1 TVSHPE
7 ATLLRWHKF
16 PGQTPSACSCDR
28 CPRRTGHPHKARDR
42 AALKRQ
48 HGPRPSLLLLD
59 RGQREVSVCRSW
71 PPYQSKSGRSPRD
84 VFILLQSH
92 RREDFRCGQ
101 RPRRGRQG
109 EDKRPA
115 ARRGTAS
122 PVAGG
127 IWRPGSAPDP
137 SAHAPLG
144 TAEEVFTIAHVTMA
158 THFFKDQGER
168 IKCVKGDLFS
178 CPQTDS
184 LAHCISEDCRMGAG
198 IAVLFK
204 KKFGG
209 VQELLDQQKKTGE
222 VAVLQ
227 RDDRYIY
234 YLITKKKV
242 SHKPTYENMRKSLE
256 AMKTHCLNNGVTDIS
271 MPRIGCGLDRLDW
284 NKVSAI
290 LGEVFE
296 DTDIKITVYT
306 L

>member
-1 TVSHPE
+1 M
-7 ATLLRWHKF
+7 W
-16 PGQTPSACSCDR
+16 
-28 CPRRTGHPHKARDR
+28 
-42 AALKRQ
+42 AALGRFFVAQAPARQ
-48 HGPRPSLLLLD
+48 IVLHP
-59 RGQREVSVCRSW
+59 V
-71 PPYQSKSGRSPRD
+71 
-84 VFILLQSH
+84 
-92 RREDFRCGQ
+92 
-101 RPRRGRQG
+101 
-109 EDKRPA
+109 PA
-115 ARRGTAS
+115 G
-122 PVAGG
+122 
-127 IWRPGSAPDP
+127 
-137 SAHAPLG
+137 
-144 TAEEVFTIAHVTMA
+144 VFTIAHVTMA
-158 THFFKDQGER
+158 TSKDQEER

-198 IAVLFK
+198 VAVLFK

-242 SHKPTYENMRKSLE
+242 SHKPTYEDMRKSLE
-256 AMKTHCLNNGVTDIS
+256 AMKNHCLNNGVTDIS
-271 MPRIGCGLDRLDW
+271 MPKIGCGLDRLDW

-296 DTDIKITVYT
+296 DTDINITVYS

>member
-1 TVSHPE
+1 MRAV
-7 ATLLRWHKF
+7 LGRL
-16 PGQTPSACSCDR
+16 
-28 CPRRTGHPHKARDR
+28 ARL
-42 AALKRQ
+42 AAVPAQARQ
-48 HGPRPSLLLLD
+48 
-59 RGQREVSVCRSW
+59 SVLH
-71 PPYQSKSGRSPRD
+71 
-84 VFILLQSH
+84 VV
-92 RREDFRCGQ
+92 
-101 RPRRGRQG
+101 
-109 EDKRPA
+109 PA
-115 ARRGTAS
+115 ATEAFTA
-122 PVAGG
+122 A
-127 IWRPGSAPDP
+127 R
-137 SAHAPLG
+137 L
-144 TAEEVFTIAHVTMA
+144 TMA
-158 THFFKDQGER
+158 THGPELGER

-178 CPQTDS
+178 CPPTDA

-242 SHKPTYENMRKSLE
+242 SHKPTYEDMRKSLE

-271 MPRIGCGLDRLDW
+271 MPKIGCGLDRLDW
-284 NKVSAI
+284 DKVSAI

>member
-1 TVSHPE
+1 MRGGD
-7 ATLLRWHKF
+7 AT
-16 PGQTPSACSCDR
+16 
-28 CPRRTGHPHKARDR
+28 
-42 AALKRQ
+42 
-48 HGPRPSLLLLD
+48 
-59 RGQREVSVCRSW
+59 
-71 PPYQSKSGRSPRD
+71 
-84 VFILLQSH
+84 
-92 RREDFRCGQ
+92 
-101 RPRRGRQG
+101 
-109 EDKRPA
+109 
-115 ARRGTAS
+115 
-122 PVAGG
+122 
-127 IWRPGSAPDP
+127 
-137 SAHAPLG
+137 
-144 TAEEVFTIAHVTMA
+144 EVFTVAHATMA
-158 THFFKDQGER
+158 THFSKDQEER
-168 IKCVKGDLFS
+168 LIFIYPSVCVVFQIKCVKGDLFS

-227 RDDRYIY
+227 REDRYIY

-256 AMKTHCLNNGVTDIS
+256 AMKAHCLNNGVTDIS
-271 MPRIGCGLDRLDW
+271 MPRIGCGLDGLDW